1 MHNYLESRIALYG
14 RRIIRKRGGMENPSV
29 WLKILPSSAQGRE
42 RKRKTSRIWSK
53 LFGSTMECGVIESAA
68 TLEGRLR
75 RRWFHIRLMTVLI
88 ESRIWYLEK
97 YSTDKTVIKIDVGK
111 IDTIIPIPQT
121 LMDRIRKICEY
132 IVGYFIFI
140 LSYTKLKLLES
151 RLLLAKTTLPF
162 FFSTFQQL
170 YSAKIRTVRVQSDEE
185 RGNEWHENSD
195 GIRLKEISPKNTIF
209 LQSYRFTIGECMRRD
224 IWIRRANLQ
233 SASIRLT
240 FDSTVPLISSFPS
253 SCTLR
258 HFDFCAISRER
269 NEVF

>member
-88 ESRIWYLEK
+88 ESRIWYLER
-97 YSTDKTVIKIDVGK
+97 YSTDKTVIKVDVGK

-132 IVGYFIFI
+132 IAGYFISI

-170 YSAKIRTVRVQSDEE
+170 YSAKIRTVRVQSGEE

-195 GIRLKEISPKNTIF
+195 GIRLKEISLKNTIF
-209 LQSYRFTIGECMRRD
+209 LRSY
-224 IWIRRANLQ
+224 
-233 SASIRLT
+233 
-240 FDSTVPLISSFPS
+240 
-253 SCTLR
+253 SCTRILPLAL
-258 HFDFCAISRER
+258 FDTSIFALSREKEMRYSNLKARLFPFEQTTLWILSRSLSRER
-269 NEVF
+269 F